1 MTSYDLDHHA
11 LSMTSPLAAHTCH
24 LAGKFRH
31 MWGEGVIP
39 TNLIFLGV
47 YKNDGD
53 FDVYINI
60 SDVSELNVIQVTK
73 Y

>member
-1 MTSYDLDHHA
+1 MGGLQ
-11 LSMTSPLAAHTCH
+11 
-24 LAGKFRH
+24 
-31 MWGEGVIP
+31 